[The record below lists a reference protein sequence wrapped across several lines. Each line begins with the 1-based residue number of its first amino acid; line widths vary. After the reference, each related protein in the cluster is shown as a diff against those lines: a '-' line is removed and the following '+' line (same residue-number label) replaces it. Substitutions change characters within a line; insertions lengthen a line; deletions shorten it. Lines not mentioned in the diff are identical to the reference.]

1 MYGTT
6 MIGKLAD
13 GVTAEQIH
21 AELKAWEA
29 ERTVP
34 GYLSSHVMIAD
45 DGRTVINV
53 AVFDTKENY
62 MALADD
68 PVQDDWWQKH
78 YAPML
83 DGEPQWIDGIWVD

>member
-1 MYGTT
+1 

-34 GYLSSHVMIAD
+34 GYLSSHVMISD

-68 PVQDDWWQKH
+68 PVQDEWWQKH

-83 DGEPQWIDGIWVD
+83 DGDPQWIDGIWVD

>member
-1 MYGTT
+1 MYGST
-6 MIGKLAD
+6 MIGKLRD
-13 GVTAEQIH
+13 GVTAEQIQ

-29 ERTVP
+29 ERDVP

-45 DGRTVINV
+45 DGHTVINV

-68 PVQDDWWQKH
+68 PVQDDWWKNH

-83 DGEPQWIDGIWVD
+83 DGDPQWIDGIWIH